1 MFTATQ
7 AQRRSGAPLFLMG
20 QHGVV
25 IVGLQVAVGQSK
37 GGEIMLAVSA
47 PSIGNMLG
55 QAMTMITSVGKR
67 YVNVRASK
75 A

>member
-1 MFTATQ
+1 MAC
-7 AQRRSGAPLFLMG
+7 
-20 QHGVV
+20 

-37 GGEIMLAVSA
+37 GGEIMLAVST
-47 PSIGNMLG
+47 PSIGNDARA
-55 QAMTMITSVGKR
+55 AMTMLTSVGKR